1 MKFQWITLEQAKHG
15 MLHVRFTWL
24 NLSALASDLPAVR
37 EISPQFYHRFIH
49 RFSSLK
55 FYSQALTE
63 TQLLRVTT
71 LASAIVS
78 VYIDSASDLPQARV
92 QSKPDPY
99 AILSVGKVSKQT
111 AAFKR
116 TDLPV
121 WEQGFTFLVGNPE
134 NDTLQIRIVDQK
146 TGKDLGQFTYILN
159 ILLTKN
165 GLQTVSQPFQ
175 LQKSGPTSKITM
187 SLALKIVKR
196 PENVNND
203 TILVGETPMIRRQ
216 ASQASQASQ
225 PELADQKGV
234 KLAEYPTQL
243 AEMPAEA
250 LIEKAVT
257 ADFISNETGNQA
269 TDAPNQLRQLSIRQ
283 ASTLSSSSMHARG
296 RILITLLYSTQR
308 QRLSVT
314 VHKIE

>member
-1 MKFQWITLEQAKHG
+1 M
-15 MLHVRFTWL
+15 
-24 NLSALASDLPAVR
+24 
-37 EISPQFYHRFIH
+37 
-49 RFSSLK
+49 
-55 FYSQALTE
+55 
-63 TQLLRVTT
+63 LRVTT
-71 LASAIVS
+71 LATAILS

-99 AILSVGKVSKQT
+99 AVLSVGKVSKQT

-146 TGKDLGQFTYILN
+146 TGKDLGQYTYVLN

-165 GLQTVSQPFQ
+165 GLQVVSQPFQ
-175 LQKSGPTSKITM
+175 LQKSGPTSKINM
-187 SLALKIVKR
+187 SLALKIVR
-196 PENVNND
+196 LPDNPITD
-203 TILVGETPMIRRQ
+203 TVLVGETPMIRRQ

-225 PELADQKGV
+225 PELAAEQRGV
-234 KLAEYPTQL
+234 KLAEYPTPL
-243 AEMPAEA
+243 AEMPAETV
-250 LIEKAVT
+250 IEKSIT
-257 ADFISNETGNQA
+257 ADFLSSETGSQPI
-269 TDAPNQLRQLSIRQ
+269 DAPGQQLHLLTKRQ
-283 ASTLSSSSMHARG
+283 ASTLSTSSVSGRG
-296 RILITLLYSTQR
+296 RILISLLYSAQR

>member
-1 MKFQWITLEQAKHG
+1 M
-15 MLHVRFTWL
+15 
-24 NLSALASDLPAVR
+24 
-37 EISPQFYHRFIH
+37 
-49 RFSSLK
+49 
-55 FYSQALTE
+55 TE
-63 TQLLRVTT
+63 TQLLRVST

-116 TDLPV
+116 TDVPV

-146 TGKDLGQFTYILN
+146 TGKDLGHFTYVLN
-159 ILLTKN
+159 ILLTKK
-165 GLQTVSQPFQ
+165 GLQVVSQPFQ

-196 PENVNND
+196 PENPNND

-216 ASQASQASQ
+216 TSQASQSSQ
-225 PELADQKGV
+225 LESGDQKGV

-243 AEMPAEA
+243 AEMPAETM
-250 LIEKAVT
+250 IEKAVT
-257 ADFISNETGNQA
+257 ADFISSETGNQPN
-269 TDAPNQLRQLSIRQ
+269 DAPIQQLHQLSTRQ
-283 ASTLSSSSMHARG
+283 ASTLSTSSMHGRG
-296 RILITLLYSTQR
+296 RILISLIYSSQR

-314 VHKIE
+314 VHKIEYASNYNLILRFCGFAFVSCILLTFFFAIEISH

>member
-1 MKFQWITLEQAKHG
+1 ME
-15 MLHVRFTWL
+15 
-24 NLSALASDLPAVR
+24 
-37 EISPQFYHRFIH
+37 
-49 RFSSLK
+49 SS
-55 FYSQALTE
+55 SQALTE

-71 LASAIVS
+71 LASAILS
-78 VYIDSASDLPQARV
+78 VYLDSATDLPQARV

-99 AILSVGKVSKQT
+99 AVLSVGKVTKQT

-134 NDTLQIRIVDQK
+134 NDTLQVRIVDQK
-146 TGKDLGQFTYILN
+146 TNKDLGQFTYVLN

-165 GLQTVSQPFQ
+165 GLQVVSQPFQ
-175 LQKSGPTSKITM
+175 LQKSGATSKINM
-187 SLALKIVKR
+187 SLALKIVKQ
-196 PENVNND
+196 PANAITD
-203 TILVGETPMIRRQ
+203 TVLVGETPTIRRQ

-225 PELADQKGV
+225 PELAEQKAV
-234 KLAEYPTQL
+234 KLAEYPIQL

-250 LIEKAVT
+250 MIEKAVT
-257 ADFISNETGNQA
+257 ADFLSSETGGQPI
-269 TDAPNQLRQLSIRQ
+269 DGPSPQLHQLTKRQ
-283 ASTLSSSSMHARG
+283 ASTLSSSSVSGRG
-296 RILITLLYSTQR
+296 RILISLLYSAQR

>member
-1 MKFQWITLEQAKHG
+1 M
-15 MLHVRFTWL
+15 
-24 NLSALASDLPAVR
+24 
-37 EISPQFYHRFIH
+37 
-49 RFSSLK
+49 
-55 FYSQALTE
+55 TE

-71 LASAIVS
+71 LATAILS

-99 AILSVGKVSKQT
+99 AVLSVGKVTKQT

-146 TGKDLGQFTYILN
+146 TNKDLGHYTYVIN
-159 ILLTKN
+159 TLLTKN
-165 GLQTVSQPFQ
+165 GLQVVSQPFQ
-175 LQKSGPTSKITM
+175 LQKSGPTSKINM
-187 SLALKIVKR
+187 SLALKIVKQ
-196 PENVNND
+196 PENPITD
-203 TILVGETPMIRRQ
+203 TVLVGETPMIRRQ

-225 PELADQKGV
+225 PELAEQKVV
-234 KLAEYPTQL
+234 KLAEFPTQL
-243 AEMPAEA
+243 AEMPADA
-250 LIEKAVT
+250 LIEKAAT
-257 ADFISNETGNQA
+257 ADFISNETGSQPI
-269 TDAPNQLRQLSIRQ
+269 DGPKPLVHQLSKRQ
-283 ASTLSSSSMHARG
+283 ASTLSTSSMHGRG
-296 RILITLLYSTQR
+296 RISITLLYSAQR

>member
-1 MKFQWITLEQAKHG
+1 M
-15 MLHVRFTWL
+15 
-24 NLSALASDLPAVR
+24 
-37 EISPQFYHRFIH
+37 
-49 RFSSLK
+49 
-55 FYSQALTE
+55 
-63 TQLLRVTT
+63 
-71 LASAIVS
+71 ASAILS

-99 AILSVGKVSKQT
+99 AILSVGKQSKQT
-111 AAFKR
+111 AALKR
-116 TDLPV
+116 TDMPV

-146 TGKDLGQFTYILN
+146 TGKDLGQFTYIIN

-165 GLQTVSQPFQ
+165 GLQVMSQPFQ

-196 PENVNND
+196 PEHQLTDAV
-203 TILVGETPMIRRQ
+203 LVGETPMVKRQ
-216 ASQASQASQ
+216 TSQASQASQ
-225 PELADQKGV
+225 PELVDQKAV

-243 AEMPAEA
+243 VEMPNET
-250 LIEKAVT
+250 LVEKAVT
-257 ADFISNETGNQA
+257 ADFLSNEMSNQPK
-269 TDAPNQLRQLSIRQ
+269 DGSNQQMHQLSMRQ
-283 ASTLSSSSMHARG
+283 ASTLSTSSLHGLG
-296 RILITLLYSTQR
+296 RIVISLQYSTQR